1 MMPSRKRPR
10 RLAMPDKATVDALH
24 CVHAVSP
31 LQRRLSDAQLAEAMD
46 ALRVAGYVTL
56 DGVVAPEHLDA
67 LQKTM
72 ADDLERLTTEP
83 ALANVPSNYVRGHL
97 QQAPPPCHPHVYSDI
112 VANPAVEQLIAAVLG
127 ERAFLSLYSG
137 NTNLPGSEQ
146 QPTHADVGHGTSSHE
161 RDHPRTMCVNIPL
174 VETTEA
180 NGSIELWPGTHLD
193 PRLPVSDRHHQ
204 FGAADQYVK
213 ARTLQVPP
221 VRGNTRKGSILVR
234 DPRLWH
240 RGTTNRSATA
250 RMMLTLMYEA
260 EGVDVS
266 EPRCA
271 APRFRRCCRAAFAGS
286 TLTANVEFSD
296 DDDEGTL

>member
-1 MMPSRKRPR
+1 
-10 RLAMPDKATVDALH
+10 MPDKATVDALH
-24 CVHAVSP
+24 RVHAVSP
-31 LQRRLSDAQLAEAMD
+31 PQRRLSDAQLAEAVD
-46 ALRVAGYVTL
+46 ALRVAGYVVL

-72 ADDLERLTTEP
+72 TNDLESRLTTEP
-83 ALANVPSNYVRGHL
+83 DLAEVPSNYVRGHV
-97 QQAPPPCHPHVYSDI
+97 QQDPPPYHPHVYSDI
-112 VANPAVEQLIAAVLG
+112 VANPAVEQLIASVLG

-146 QPTHADVGHGTSSHE
+146 QPTHADVGHGTSSHGRVP
-161 RDHPRTMCVNIPL
+161 RDSRTLCVNIPL
-174 VETTEA
+174 VDTTEA

-193 PRLPVSDRHHQ
+193 PRLPTSDRHHQ
-204 FGAADQYVK
+204 FGAADQHVK

-221 VRGNTRKGSILVR
+221 VRGNTRKGSILIR

-240 RGTTNRSATA
+240 RGTTNRSASA

-266 EPRCA
+266 EPRSA

-296 DDDEGTL
+296 DDGGAL